1 MLRGLINIFS
11 LGMDTMG
18 QDLRDRDVFVEVHSG
33 PTWRR
38 VAKNITADREQGA
51 KTGPL
56 VISGHSW
63 GADDAVRLARRLGKN
78 GVPVDG
84 LVLVDP
90 TTPPKIP
97 ANVRLCVNFYRS
109 RPSTDWM
116 PWLRGVAVE
125 AESPSTEII
134 NHDLRG
140 SETHPDLAGEVN
152 HFTIEANPEV
162 QEMVVAEILRI
173 LEQGNDEAEQV
184 LTSPHI
190 SPHRV
195 ARPARCREMGC
206 FRPEGR
212 GDVLDGTSSSP
223 TGANA
228 ADCGISRAEVA
239 KR

>member
-1 MLRGLINIFS
+1 MMSRSSSPKFLAVLALAIWTVAGCTTLSRPPKGSPTDSGQVYMLRGLFNIFS

-18 QDLRDRDVFVEVHSG
+18 QDLRDRGVFVEVHSG
-33 PTWRR
+33 PSWRR
-38 VAKNITADREQGA
+38 MAKKITADREQGV

-97 ANVRLCVNFYRS
+97 PNVQLCVNFYRS

-125 AESPSTEII
+125 AESPSTEIV
-134 NHDLRG
+134 NVDLRT
-140 SETHPDLAGEVN
+140 SEAHSDIGGKVN

-162 QEMVVAEILRI
+162 QELVVSA
-173 LEQGNDEAEQV
+173 V
-184 LTSPHI
+184 LSI
-190 SPHRV
+190 IQEREDGAV
-195 ARPARCREMGC
+195 QDLARSMGL
-206 FRPEGR
+206 P
-212 GDVLDGTSSSP
+212 D
-223 TGANA
+223 
-228 ADCGISRAEVA
+228 
-239 KR
+239 

>member
-1 MLRGLINIFS
+1 MMSRSSSPKVLAVLALAIWIPVGCATLSGPPKESPTDSGQVYMLRGLFNIFS

-18 QDLRDRDVFVEVHSG
+18 EDLRDRGVFVEVHSG
-33 PTWRR
+33 PSWRR
-38 VAKNITADREQGA
+38 MAKKITADREEGS

-56 VISGHSW
+56 VLSGHSW
-63 GADDAVRLARRLGKN
+63 GADDAVRLARRLDKN

-125 AESPSTEII
+125 AESPSTEIV
-134 NHDLRG
+134 NVDLRT
-140 SETHPDLAGEVN
+140 SEAHADIGGKVN

-162 QEMVVAEILRI
+162 QELVVA
-173 LEQGNDEAEQV
+173 AV
-184 LTSPHI
+184 LSI
-190 SPHRV
+190 VERGEEWGGQD
-195 ARPARCREMGC
+195 PAWSTGTRE
-206 FRPEGR
+206 
-212 GDVLDGTSSSP
+212 
-223 TGANA
+223 
-228 ADCGISRAEVA
+228 
-239 KR
+239 

>member
-1 MLRGLINIFS
+1 MLRGLFNIFS

-18 QDLRDRDVFVEVHSG
+18 QDLRDHDVFVTVHSG
-33 PTWRR
+33 PSWRR
-38 VAKNITADREQGA
+38 LAKKITADREQGV

-63 GADDAVRLARRLGKN
+63 GADDAVRLARRLDKN

-97 ANVRLCVNFYRS
+97 ANVRLCINFYRS

-125 AESPSTEII
+125 GESPSTEIV
-134 NHDLRG
+134 NCDLRT
-140 SETHPDLAGEVN
+140 SETNPELARKVN

-162 QEMVVAEILRI
+162 QEMVVAAVLSII
-173 LEQGNDEAEQV
+173 EQDQDGATQ
-184 LTSPHI
+184 
-190 SPHRV
+190 
-195 ARPARCREMGC
+195 
-206 FRPEGR
+206 
-212 GDVLDGTSSSP
+212 DVPMSLGTW
-223 TGANA
+223 
-228 ADCGISRAEVA
+228 E
-239 KR
+239 

>member
-1 MLRGLINIFS
+1 MCRSSFPKSLAALVLMAWTLVGCTTLSGPPEGSPTTSGQVYMLRGLFNIFS

-18 QDLRDRDVFVEVHSG
+18 QDLRDHDVFVEVHSG
-33 PTWRR
+33 PSWRR

-78 GVPVDG
+78 GVLVDG

-125 AESPSTEII
+125 AESPSTEIV
-134 NHDLRG
+134 NYDLRA
-140 SETHPDLAGEVN
+140 SETHPDLAGEIN

-162 QEMVVAEILRI
+162 QEMVVAAVLRI

-184 LTSPHI
+184 LTRS
-190 SPHRV
+190 
-195 ARPARCREMGC
+195 MGGL
-206 FRPEGR
+206 E
-212 GDVLDGTSSSP
+212 
-223 TGANA
+223 
-228 ADCGISRAEVA
+228 
-239 KR
+239 

>member
-1 MLRGLINIFS
+1 MSRSSFPKPLAALVLTVWTLVGCTTLSRPPEGSPTTSGQVYMLRGLINIFS

-33 PTWRR
+33 PSWRR
-38 VAKNITADREQGA
+38 VAKNITADRERRE

-78 GVPVDG
+78 GIPVDG

-140 SETHPDLAGEVN
+140 SETHPDLAGEIN

-162 QEMVVAEILRI
+162 QEMVVAEILHI

-184 LTSPHI
+184 VTS
-190 SPHRV
+190 
-195 ARPARCREMGC
+195 
-206 FRPEGR
+206 F
-212 GDVLDGTSSSP
+212 
-223 TGANA
+223 TGA
-228 ADCGISRAEVA
+228 RE
-239 KR
+239 